1 MVPVTDLRLDARVG
15 DGTELG
21 FRTADGVAS
30 PDAFRP
36 AELALLEALAVEP
49 PDSLL
54 AVRANYGVVGVAAA
68 TFCDRVRMTERSARA
83 ARLCRANA
91 AANGVEAPV
100 TLAPSPLAVPGTY
113 AAAACA
119 PRPYE
124 PNAVVVQRTADALAR
139 VRPGGALYLAATTRG
154 GLSQFEDALAD
165 LGAVEAVSERDDV
178 TVLRCVRPAG
188 YRRPSGSPE
197 TAFAATVGGQR
208 LRIAAAP
215 GLFAADGLDDGTALL
230 AEEATPRVARGDRVL
245 DLCCGYGPLG
255 TAAGRAADGQC
266 RVTMTDDDAVAV
278 ACARRTAC
286 LNGVAPERIAAAD
299 CLRGTAGPFDLVV
312 TNPPTHAG
320 SGVLRELFDGV
331 RDVLAADGACLAV
344 HHRAVDLPLDGF
356 GVETVREGAE
366 HLIRRLR

>member
-1 MVPVTDLRLDARVG
+1 MTDLRLDARVG
-15 DGTELG
+15 GGTELG

-36 AELALLEALAVEP
+36 TELALLEALAADP

-54 AVRANYGVVGVAAA
+54 AVRANYGVVGVAAT
-68 TFCDRVRMTERSARA
+68 TFVDRVRMVERSARA

-91 AANGVEAPV
+91 ADNGVEVPV

-113 AAAACA
+113 AAAAYA

-124 PNAVVVQRTADALAR
+124 PNGVVVQRAADALAR
-139 VRPGGALYLAATTRG
+139 VRPGGALYLAATTRS
-154 GLSQFEDALAD
+154 GLSRFEGALAD
-165 LGAVEAVSERDDV
+165 LGAVEPVTERDKA

-188 YRRPSGSPE
+188 YRRPSGAAE
-197 TAFAATVGGQR
+197 TAFAATVGGER
-208 LRIAAAP
+208 LRITAAP

-230 AEEATPRVARGDRVL
+230 AEEATARVAAGDRVL

-255 TAAGRAADGQC
+255 TAAGRAADC

-286 LNGVAPERIAAAD
+286 LNGVAPERVAAAD
-299 CLRGTAGPFDLVV
+299 CLRGTTGPFDLVV

-320 SGVLRELFDGV
+320 AGVLRDLFGGV
-331 RDVLAADGACLAV
+331 RGVLAPEGECLAV
-344 HHRAVDLPLDGF
+344 HHRAVDLPLGGF
-356 GVETVREGAE
+356 DAETVREGEE
-366 HLIRRLR
+366 HLVRRLVRRS